1 MRSTVTKL
9 LVLAIASVMLAPIIG
24 AQSASRFVLAK
35 VTNGSGEPLIGLGA
49 DDFVVYEGN
58 EPRETLNAM
67 PAAYPV
73 AVLIDTTS
81 AARQDFITM
90 RTAVR
95 QFVDRMSG
103 RDVAIYTFGER
114 ALRVLDFTRD
124 PVKLQRAV
132 DGLFAPPDAESHLLD
147 AIIEASRDIKK
158 RESPVTL
165 ITVIS
170 AGGNDQSNRTPREV
184 FDAVLATRSIV
195 RIIDMRTVRASGRLN
210 NVRGR
215 RSSTGDRS
223 VEAALA
229 LEEVLRGL
237 ASRTQGEYTLIY
249 TATAYQTHLDQL
261 RRTLAGEMIVE
272 YASPSQL
279 DVAASGVRLGTRI
292 SGAVVS
298 GVGLERAPRDR

>member
-1 MRSTVTKL
+1 MRCSVQNVMAL
-9 LVLAIASVMLAPIIG
+9 AVASCVLAATVV
-24 AQSASRFVLAK
+24 AQPASRFVLAK
-35 VTNGSGEPLIGLGA
+35 VTDGSGEPLIGLGA

-58 EPRETLNAM
+58 EPRDTLNAT

-73 AVLIDTTS
+73 AVLVDTS
-81 AARQDFITM
+81 NAARRDFITM

-95 QFVDRMSG
+95 QFVDRLSG

-114 ALRVLDFTRD
+114 ALRVLDFSRD

-132 DGLFAPPDAESHLLD
+132 DGLFAGPDAESHLLD
-147 AIIEASRDIKK
+147 AIIESARDIKK

-184 FDAVLATRSIV
+184 FEAVLATRAIV
-195 RIIDMRTVRASGRLN
+195 RIVDMRTIKASGRLS

-229 LEEVLRGL
+229 LEELLRGL
-237 ASRTQGEYTLIY
+237 AGRTQGEYTLIY
-249 TATAYQTHLDQL
+249 AASAYQTHLDQL

-272 YASPSQL
+272 YSSPSQADL
-279 DVAASGVRLGTRI
+279 ASSAIRLGTRI